1 LLCGPTKRGTHL
13 RSGPKY
19 GDGKASGD
27 VWKVGED
34 FKTDRQKDKNTAKT
48 DSISLDST

>member
-1 LLCGPTKRGTHL
+1 
-13 RSGPKY
+13 
-19 GDGKASGD
+19 
-27 VWKVGED
+27 VGEN